1 MITLQITN
9 NGINQGTL
17 TSSSA
22 SVIINSLSK
31 TLCRYID
38 ANLENIIQTELSNVG
53 ESGFYH
59 GYNNADYCEIKAI

>member
-1 MITLQITN
+1 MTTLQITN
-9 NGINQGTL
+9 NGIDQGTL

-38 ANLENIIQTELSNVG
+38 ANLENIIQTELINEG
-53 ESGFYH
+53 ESGFYYGH
-59 GYNNADYCEIKAI
+59 NDADYCEMKAI